1 MEKND
6 FKNAISQQMAASIPI
21 YEQLANFIRLQV
33 RGNIFKPGEK
43 MIPENDLCE
52 FLGISRTTVRQ
63 AMELLVGEGL
73 IIRYRRKG
81 SFIADAKMKR
91 NLNNLYNF
99 SENMR
104 QLGVVPSSR
113 VLWQTVETASGEMAK
128 KLSLP
133 EANRKV
139 FRLERLRCANGRP
152 VMIERTYIPY
162 YLCPGIEEEDFSTA
176 SLYQILSSRYSMK
189 LYHATET
196 IAAVLLREEEAK
208 LLGCRTKDA
217 GYKITRISHLDT
229 GFVYEYTKSIT
240 RADMCEFQMELY
252 RSIPGRNNI
261 PDNIK
266 RHISLPNS

>member
-1 MEKND
+1 MEKKD
-6 FKNAISQQMAASIPI
+6 FENAISQQMAASIPI

-33 RGNIFKPGEK
+33 RGNVFKAGEK

-91 NLNNLYNF
+91 KLNNLYNF
-99 SENMR
+99 TENML
-104 QLGVVPSSR
+104 QLGVEPSSR
-113 VLWQTVETASGEMAK
+113 VLHKAVEEASEELAE
-128 KLSLP
+128 LLRLP
-133 EANRKV
+133 NANRAV
-139 FRLERLRCANGRP
+139 FCLVRLRCANDRP

-162 YLCPGIEEEDFSTA
+162 YLCPGIEELDFSRA
-176 SLYQILSSRYSMK
+176 SLYQILSSNYSMK

-196 IAAVLLREEEAK
+196 IAAVLLREDEAK
-208 LLGCRTKDA
+208 LLGCRTKDP

-229 GFVYEYTKSIT
+229 GSVYEYTKSIT
-240 RADMCEFQMELY
+240 RADMCEFQLELY
-252 RSIPGRNNI
+252 RSVPGRTNI
-261 PDNIK
+261 PDDIK
-266 RHISLPNS
+266 RNISLPDS

>member
-52 FLGISRTTVRQ
+52 YMGISRTTVRQ
-63 AMELLVGEGL
+63 AMELLVEEGL
-73 IIRYRRKG
+73 LIRYRRKG

-91 NLNNLYNF
+91 KLNNLYNF
-99 SENMR
+99 TENMQ
-104 QLGVVPSSR
+104 QLGVVPSSQ
-113 VLWQTVETASGEMAK
+113 VLHKAVEEASGELAEI
-128 KLSLP
+128 LRLP
-133 EANRKV
+133 DANRVV
-139 FRLERLRCANGRP
+139 FHLERLRCADDRP

-162 YLCPGIEEEDFSTA
+162 YLCPGIEEMDFSKA
-176 SLYQILSSRYSMK
+176 SLYQILSSSYSMN

-208 LLGCRTKDA
+208 LLGCRTKDP
-217 GYKITRISHLDT
+217 GYKITRVSHLDT
-229 GFVYEYTKSIT
+229 GFVYEYTKSTT

-252 RSIPGRNNI
+252 RSIPGKTNI

-266 RHISLPNS
+266 RNISLPDF